1 MTKSHGRK
9 SRARN
14 RSRRSGVAYVAAN
27 AGTLHLH
34 ASGPSATDLQP
45 DPGRWGVETVPDLRT
60 AAALIGASIER
71 CAPCRQSLTA
81 KLLEED
87 PIVLAVTAGA
97 AYRLHAAARV
107 PEEEG
112 PVAGPAQAFSFL
124 VEPAGAHGGDARLLL
139 AGVERMPAADRAA
152 LLGDALDLFSA
163 PAPAYA
169 GGGAAAIAVS
179 SDERGVIRTGPL
191 PRHQLPAPLQP
202 SKENRIRMSENT
214 EDVIRHAESAARFL
228 AEFVTDLQYRGRKIE
243 HPAEASFIDSHL
255 ARAAGEMTTAL
266 TLLRTFVEVL
276 REQDRLMTDYRGEPL
291 GEVLQRYTDSS
302 LAAEQLAD
310 VLGKARPVTE
320 HPAYEEVPGGEQGPA
335 AAASSLAELV
345 TGLEYRGIEYPVEAY
360 RIYSFLTRVAGEMR
374 TALTLLR
381 TSTEGLRDEE
391 LLRDETLDEA
401 IRRYTDASVTAA
413 ELAGV
418 LGRAYSAVGHLAYRE
433 APSEEEPAV
442 RG

>member
-1 MTKSHGRK
+1 MTNSHGRK

-14 RSRRSGVAYVAAN
+14 RSRRSGVAYAAAN

-124 VEPAGAHGGDARLLL
+124 VEHAPAHGGDARLLL

-152 LLGDALDLFSA
+152 LLDDALDLFSA
-163 PAPAYA
+163 PAPAYGD
-169 GGGAAAIAVS
+169 GGTAAIAVP
-179 SDERGVIRTGPL
+179 SDERPVIRTGPL
-191 PRHQLPAPLQP
+191 PHHQLPAPLQP

-214 EDVIRHAESAARFL
+214 EDVIRHAESAARSL
-228 AEFVTDLQYRGRKIE
+228 AEFVTDLQYRGRTIE

-255 ARAAGEMTTAL
+255 ARASGEMTTAL
-266 TLLRTFVEVL
+266 TLLRTFVEGL
-276 REQDRLMTDYRGEPL
+276 QEQDRLMTDYRGEPL

-302 LAAEQLAD
+302 LAAEQLANM
-310 VLGKARPVTE
+310 LGKARPVTE
-320 HPAYEEVPGGEQGPA
+320 HPAHKEVLDGEQRPA
-335 AAASSLAELV
+335 AAARSLAELV
-345 TGLEYRGIEYPVEAY
+345 TDLKYRGIEYPVEAY

-381 TSTEGLRDEE
+381 TSIEGLRDKE

-401 IRRYTDASVTAA
+401 IQRYTDASVTAG

-418 LGRAYSAVGHLAYRE
+418 LGRAYSAVGHLAYKE
-433 APSEEEPAV
+433 APSGQEQAV

>member
-14 RSRRSGVAYVAAN
+14 RSRRSGVAYAAAN
-27 AGTLHLH
+27 AGTLHVH

-112 PVAGPAQAFSFL
+112 TVAGPAQAFSFL
-124 VEPAGAHGGDARLLL
+124 VEHARAHGSDARLLL

-152 LLGDALDLFSA
+152 LLGDALDLFRT
-163 PAPAYA
+163 PAPIC
-169 GGGAAAIAVS
+169 GSEGAAAIAVS
-179 SDERGVIRTGPL
+179 SDARRDPYRTAATS
-191 PRHQLPAPLQP
+191 PAAQP

-214 EDVIRHAESAARFL
+214 EDVIRHAESAARSL

-266 TLLRTFVEVL
+266 TLLRTFVEGL

-302 LAAEQLAD
+302 LAAEQLAN

-320 HPAYEEVPGGEQGPA
+320 RPAHKEVLDGEQGPA
-335 AAASSLAELV
+335 AAARSLAELV
-345 TGLEYRGIEYPVEAY
+345 TGLKYRGIEYPAEAY
-360 RIYSFLTRVAGEMR
+360 RI
-374 TALTLLR
+374 
-381 TSTEGLRDEE
+381 
-391 LLRDETLDEA
+391 
-401 IRRYTDASVTAA
+401 
-413 ELAGV
+413 
-418 LGRAYSAVGHLAYRE
+418 
-433 APSEEEPAV
+433 
-442 RG
+442 